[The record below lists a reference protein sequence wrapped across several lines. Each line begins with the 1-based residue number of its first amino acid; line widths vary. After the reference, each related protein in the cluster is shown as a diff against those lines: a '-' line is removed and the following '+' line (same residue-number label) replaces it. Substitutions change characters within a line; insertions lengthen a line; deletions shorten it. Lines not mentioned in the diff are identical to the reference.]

1 MAVQLSLELDTHPVN
16 EELEYKIRVA
26 KIRLRLAKSAL
37 KCDLRDLNELGYIRG
52 LSRRNRELYDEWI
65 AQQYKRVA
73 EVEELIRKLESMKEK
88 TTNNT

>member
-1 MAVQLSLELDTHPVN
+1 MNAQIN
-16 EELEYKIRVA
+16 EELEYKIKVA

-37 KCDLRDLNELGYIRG
+37 ECDLRDLNELGYIRG

-73 EVEELIRKLESMKEK
+73 EVEELINKLENMKEK
-88 TTNNT
+88 TTNNARKKVLE